1 MALILKDRV
10 KENTNTVGTG
20 AVTLT
25 GTFPGYQAFSVIGNA
40 NTTYYAIVSQVANEW
55 EVGIGTYTLVG
66 TSVARDTVLSS
77 SSLSSIATISS
88 ISQAT
93 TTVTVNTAAA
103 HGITAGQVITVNAIA
118 NATALVSGATVT
130 ILTVGTT
137 NFVAIGAASNTVG
150 VSFTATG
157 AGTGT
162 GTVTL
167 DAQGTGKTVLTAS
180 GSILTYAG
188 TSATYTAVTLL
199 TGSAGVLTPFT
210 SGSKDVFVTYP
221 AGRSVYAD
229 GTDIIANNAALTPVA
244 SGGTGVATLTANYI
258 PYGNGT
264 SPYQSSANL
273 AYNGTT
279 LRVGSTVLLAGITNP
294 AIAGTGS
301 VNDHLQNYVYNANSG
316 TSASANYFAY
326 TNNST
331 DAAGWGNFG
340 YTSSTFNDAAYTVT
354 GFNETYLFASA
365 LNASFTGNMVYA
377 TSSTGSANAHQ
388 WYVAGFN
395 QVKGA
400 YKMQLNAANLTLAV
414 PIVAGSNAIGCGAIT
429 SASGNITATTGN
441 IVATAG
447 NISTT
452 AGSITSATTL
462 TATLGDITA
471 TAGNVVASSIRPTAG
486 TTLVSPIAL
495 TAGTNLTTSA
505 AGAIEFDGVN
515 IYGTLDTTT
524 GRSSI
529 GLYNQ
534 YKLATNGGAINT
546 AIANYFGAT
555 SNIALVANALY
566 EIDITAYFLKTT
578 AGTVTWTL
586 TNSAAPTSQNI
597 YYEMSPITGIVAP
610 PGTATMLEGQAV
622 NSTATY
628 SFVTGSLTT
637 AVNHYARF
645 KIQLVNGTGTS
656 LKIQVTQSA
665 GTLTPLAGSIWTA
678 RRLNPTNNGTYAA

>member
-1 MALILKDRV
+1 
-10 KENTNTVGTG
+10 
-20 AVTLT
+20 
-25 GTFPGYQAFSVIGNA
+25 
-40 NTTYYAIVSQVANEW
+40 
-55 EVGIGTYTLVG
+55 
-66 TSVARDTVLSS
+66 
-77 SSLSSIATISS
+77 
-88 ISQAT
+88 
-93 TTVTVNTAAA
+93 
-103 HGITAGQVITVNAIA
+103 
-118 NATALVSGATVT
+118 
-130 ILTVGTT
+130 
-137 NFVAIGAASNTVG
+137 
-150 VSFTATG
+150 
-157 AGTGT
+157 
-162 GTVTL
+162 
-167 DAQGTGKTVLTAS
+167 
-180 GSILTYAG
+180 
-188 TSATYTAVTLL
+188 
-199 TGSAGVLTPFT
+199 
-210 SGSKDVFVTYP
+210 
-221 AGRSVYAD
+221 
-229 GTDIIANNAALTPVA
+229 
-244 SGGTGVATLTANYI
+244 
-258 PYGNGT
+258 
-264 SPYQSSANL
+264 
-273 AYNGTT
+273 
-279 LRVGSTVLLAGITNP
+279 
-294 AIAGTGS
+294 
-301 VNDHLQNYVYNANSG
+301 
-316 TSASANYFAY
+316 
-326 TNNST
+326 
-331 DAAGWGNFG
+331 
-340 YTSSTFNDAAYTVT
+340 
-354 GFNETYLFASA
+354 
-365 LNASFTGNMVYA
+365 
-377 TSSTGSANAHQ
+377 
-388 WYVAGFN
+388 
-395 QVKGA
+395 
-400 YKMQLNAANLTLAV
+400 MQLNAANLTLAV

-566 EIDITAYFLKTT
+566 EIEITAYFLKTT

>member
-150 VSFTATG
+150 VSFTASG

-188 TSATYTAVTLL
+188 TSATYTAVTVA

-229 GTDIIANNAALTPVA
+229 GTDIIANNAALTPVS
-244 SGGTGVATLTANYI
+244 SGGTGIATLTANYI

-264 SPYQSSANL
+264 GPFANSANL
-273 AYNGTT
+273 SYNGTT

-365 LNASFTGNMVYA
+365 LNASFTGNLVYA

-414 PIVAGSNAIGCGAIT
+414 PIVAGANAIGCGAIT
-429 SASGNITATTGN
+429 SASGG
-441 IVATAG
+441 IVATTG

-534 YKLATNGGAINT
+534 YKLATNGGAIAT

>member
-1 MALILKDRV
+1 MALIIKDRV

-20 AVTLT
+20 PVTLT

-77 SSLSSIATISS
+77 SSLSSIAAISS

-103 HGITAGQVITVNAIA
+103 HGITAGQVITVNAVA
-118 NATALVSGATVT
+118 DATALVSGATVT

-157 AGTGT
+157 SGTGT

-167 DAQGTGKTVLTAS
+167 DAQGTGKTVLTAG

-188 TSATYTAVTLL
+188 ASATYTAVTLL
-199 TGSAGVLTPFT
+199 TGFAGVLTPFT

-221 AGRSVYAD
+221 AERAVYAD
-229 GTDIIANNAALTPVA
+229 GLNIIADNAALTPVS
-244 SGGTGVATLTANYI
+244 SGGTGLATLQANFI
-258 PYGNGT
+258 PYGDG
-264 SPYQSSANL
+264 ANPFANNVNL
-273 AYNGTT
+273 SYNGTT
-279 LRVGSTVLLAGITNP
+279 LRVGTAALLAVTNP

-301 VNDHLQNYVYNANSG
+301 VNDHIQNYIYNANSG
-316 TSASANYFAY
+316 TSASANYFVY

-388 WYVAGFN
+388 WYVGGFN

-400 YKMQLNAANLTLAV
+400 YKMQLNASNLTLAL
-414 PIVAGSNAIGCGAIT
+414 PIVAGANAIGCGAIT
-429 SASGNITATTGN
+429 SASGGITATTGN

-462 TATLGDITA
+462 TATLGNITA
-471 TAGNVVASSIRPTAG
+471 TAGNVVASSITPTAG

-495 TAGTNLTTSA
+495 TAGTNLTSSA

-524 GRSSI
+524 GRSSV

-534 YKLATNGGAINT
+534 FKLAANGGAIAA
-546 AIANYFGAT
+546 AIANYFGTT

-566 EIDITAYFLKTT
+566 EIEITAYFLKTT

-622 NSTATY
+622 NSTAAY

-645 KIQLVNGTGTS
+645 RIQLVNGTGTS
-656 LKIQVTQSA
+656 LRIQVTQSA

>member
-118 NATALVSGATVT
+118 NATALVSGTTAT
-130 ILTVGTT
+130 ILSNAGITGSLTNFTLIGAPDNNVGT
-137 NFVAIGAASNTVG
+137 
-150 VSFTATG
+150 SFTASG

-167 DAQGTGKTVLTAS
+167 NAQGTGKTVLTAS

-199 TGSAGVLTPFT
+199 TGFAGVLTPFT
-210 SGSKDVFVTYP
+210 AGNKDVFVTYP

-229 GTDIIANNAALTPVA
+229 STSIVANNAALTPVS

-273 AYNGTT
+273 SYNGTT
-279 LRVGSTVLLAGITNP
+279 LRVGSTALLAGIANP
-294 AIAGTGS
+294 VIAGTNTVDGRS
-301 VNDHLQNYVYNANSG
+301 KVYAYNASA
-316 TSASANYFAY
+316 TASASANYFAY

-365 LNASFTGNMVYA
+365 LNASFTGNLVYA

-414 PIVAGSNAIGCGAIT
+414 PIVAGANAIGCGAIT
-429 SASGNITATTGN
+429 SASGGIIATTGN
-441 IVATAG
+441 
-447 NISTT
+447 
-452 AGSITSATTL
+452 
-462 TATLGDITA
+462 ITA

-534 YKLATNGGAINT
+534 YKLATNGGAIAT
-546 AIANYFGAT
+546 GIANYFGAT

-566 EIDITAYFLKTT
+566 EIEITAYFLKTT

-637 AVNHYARF
+637 AVNHFARF
-645 KIQLVNGTGTS
+645 RIQLVNGTGTS
-656 LKIQVTQSA
+656 LQIQVTQSA